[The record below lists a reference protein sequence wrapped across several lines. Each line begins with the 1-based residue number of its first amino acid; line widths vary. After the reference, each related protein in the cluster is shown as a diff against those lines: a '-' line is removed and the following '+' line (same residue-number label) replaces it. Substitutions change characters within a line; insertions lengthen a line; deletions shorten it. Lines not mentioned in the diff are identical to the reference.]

1 MRDGLGKQ
9 LKHDVFNH
17 AGVVIVP
24 AGTLLTEEHLELF
37 GKHGIEPGQIVVSAA
52 VPKSDPKSAR
62 RASGSLVQSVRK
74 AAEQSKILFEQTA
87 LTKKI
92 PVMELRGTILPA
104 VRQIAANDDV
114 FALFEAVKAQDE
126 YTYQHNI
133 GVGVLSTL
141 IGKWMGLDEMELS
154 ILSLGATLHDVGKV
168 NIPLEI
174 LNKPGK
180 LTTEEY
186 ALIKKHTVYGYELL
200 KDTVGL
206 SYRIALI
213 ALQHHERGD
222 GKGYPLGLRKDQT
235 DPLSKIVA
243 VADVFHA
250 MSSKRP
256 YHDPMPFTEVVG
268 QMRQGVFGQLDPEIV
283 TVFLNG
289 MAQRLLGREVLLTD
303 GRVGEVVLIHP
314 HDKTSPLIR
323 TGSSFV
329 DLSKERHVAIRSVA
343 V

>member
-1 MRDGLGKQ
+1 MRRNLGKQ
-9 LKHDVFNH
+9 LKQDVFNH
-17 AGVVIVP
+17 GGVVILP
-24 AGTLLTEEHLELF
+24 AGTLLTEEHLELI
-37 GKHGIEPGQIVVSAA
+37 GKHGIDPSQIVILEPHRVSS
-52 VPKSDPKSAR
+52 PKASD
-62 RASGSLVQSVRK
+62 SLAQTVRK
-74 AAEQSKILFEQTA
+74 AAEQSRMLFEQTA

-92 PVMELRGTILPA
+92 PVMELRGAILPA
-104 VRQIAANDDV
+104 VQQIAANDDV
-114 FALFEAVKAQDE
+114 FTLFEAVKAQDE

-133 GVGVLSTL
+133 GVGALSTL
-141 IGKWMGLDEMELS
+141 IGRWMGLDETELN

-180 LTTEEY
+180 LTSEEY
-186 ALIKKHTVYGYELL
+186 ALVKKHTVYGYDLL
-200 KDTVGL
+200 KETVGL
-206 SYRIALI
+206 NYRIALI
-213 ALQHHERGD
+213 ALQHHERED
-222 GKGYPLGLRKDQT
+222 GEGYPLGLHKNQT

-256 YHDPMPFTEVVG
+256 YHEPMPFTDVVER
-268 QMRQGVFGQLDPEIV
+268 MRQGVFGQLNPEIV

-289 MAQRLLGREVLLTD
+289 VAQRLLGREVLLTD

-314 HDKTSPLIR
+314 NDKTSPLVK